1 VEGILAN
8 RMLAEHHFPDI
19 AARIA
24 DGEIRIPALE
34 TFSFED
40 VDAAL
45 ALQATR
51 HVKGKLALV
60 MG

>member
-1 VEGILAN
+1 
-8 RMLAEHHFPDI
+8 MLAEHRFPEI

-24 DGEIRIPALE
+24 DGEIRIPALQ

-40 VDAAL
+40 VGAAL
-45 ALQATR
+45 ELQATR

-60 MG
+60 IG

>member
-1 VEGILAN
+1 
-8 RMLAEHHFPDI
+8 MLAEHHFPDI

-24 DGEIRIPALE
+24 DGEIRIPALQ